1 MTALEARAIE
11 KARKEMQRAK
21 KELQFHRL
29 QETRYRG
36 IPSINCSIQTDNH
49 GEFTYRGVTYEK

>member
-1 MTALEARAIE
+1 MTNVEVMGIE
-11 KARKEMQRAK
+11 SARKKMQRAK

-29 QETRYRG
+29 KETRYRG
-36 IPSINCSIQTDNH
+36 VPSINYSIQNDNH

>member
-11 KARKEMQRAK
+11 KARNEMQRAQ
-21 KELQFHRL
+21 KELQFARL

-36 IPSINCSIQTDNH
+36 VPSITYSIQSDNH
-49 GEFTYRGVTYEK
+49 GEFTYRGVTYKK